1 MIVNRNMLNCK
12 DVLSPKE
19 VAELLGLGYVTIYSL
34 INTGQL
40 HSISIGRKKLIPKQ
54 YVLEFLYP
62 GATIEG

>member
-19 VAELLGLGYVTIYSL
+19 VAELLGLGSVTVYSL

-40 HSISIGRKKLIPKQ
+40 RSISIGRKKLIPKQ
-54 YVLEFLYP
+54 YLLEFLYP
-62 GATIEG
+62 GAMIEG